1 MIDISRRIELV
12 AQSRSTALLT
22 GETGTGKELV
32 ARTIHDRSLQRH
44 LPLIKVNCAA
54 IPDTLIESEL
64 FGHARG
70 AFTRAQSAKKGR
82 FALADGGTIERAV
95 VLTTSPRLTPDT
107 VWVMGTAAA
116 PTTEASHRL
125 TGLTPEVSDYVARN
139 PVVWMFCTLRAKN
152 SAEPALGTSPHTAS
166 RLQSETSLRL
176 AGRPAPTR

>member
-1 MIDISRRIELV
+1 MKLAQRHLVPHSGHYSELV
-12 AQSRSTALLT
+12 AQLGSTVLLT
-22 GETGTGKELV
+22 GETGTGKDLV
-32 ARTIHDRSLQRH
+32 ARAIHDRSRQRH

-54 IPDTLIESEL
+54 IPDTLIEAEL
-64 FGHARG
+64 FSHAPS
-70 AFTRAQSAKKGR
+70 AFTSAQSAQKGR

-139 PVVWMFCTLRAKN
+139 PVVWMFCTLRAN
-152 SAEPALGTSPHTAS
+152 TSAEPALGTSPHTAS
-166 RLQSETSLRL
+166 RLQS
-176 AGRPAPTR
+176 